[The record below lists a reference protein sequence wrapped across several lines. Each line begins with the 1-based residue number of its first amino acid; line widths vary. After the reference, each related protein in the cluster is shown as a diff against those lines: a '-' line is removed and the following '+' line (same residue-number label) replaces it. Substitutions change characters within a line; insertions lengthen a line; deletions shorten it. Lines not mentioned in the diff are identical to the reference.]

1 MKAKTQ
7 IWGFLLFPLSMILL
21 ISSTAWLGLLYSFF
35 SVPIKI
41 SFKGLLQ
48 RWHQYF
54 LKMAIS
60 IDQLGN
66 VVLQDLFNDLLIT
79 TKSQH
84 SFGDE
89 DETISSVLGKNKA
102 THSPCTWG
110 ILSLFPPA
118 LGGTRQFHYP
128 ADSIRMD
135 CLLAYSSLVNII
147 KKNTY

>member
-7 IWGFLLFPLSMILL
+7 IWGFLLFPLSVILL
-21 ISSTAWLGLLYSFF
+21 ISTAWLGLLYSFF

-66 VVLQDLFNDLLIT
+66 VVLQDLFNDILIT

-102 THSPCTWG
+102 TQ
-110 ILSLFPPA
+110 SLMKF
-118 LGGTRQFHYP
+118 GT
-128 ADSIRMD
+128 
-135 CLLAYSSLVNII
+135 LLANFLDWIDPNHVLNSIEHRC
-147 KKNTY
+147 

>member
-7 IWGFLLFPLSMILL
+7 IWEFLLFPLSMILL
-21 ISSTAWLGLLYSFF
+21 ISTAWLGLLYSFF
-35 SVPIKI
+35 SIPIKI
-41 SFKGLLQ
+41 SFKELLQ

-66 VVLQDLFNDLLIT
+66 LVLQDLFNDLLIT

-89 DETISSVLGKNKA
+89 DETISSDVRFFFYQIFMVFQCIA
-102 THSPCTWG
+102 HPYF
-110 ILSLFPPA
+110 I
-118 LGGTRQFHYP
+118 
-128 ADSIRMD
+128 
-135 CLLAYSSLVNII
+135 
-147 KKNTY
+147 

>member
-21 ISSTAWLGLLYSFF
+21 ISTAWLGLLYSFF
-35 SVPIKI
+35 SIPIKI
-41 SFKGLLQ
+41 SFKELLQ

-102 THSPCTWG
+102 TQ
-110 ILSLFPPA
+110 SLTKF
-118 LGGTRQFHYP
+118 GT
-128 ADSIRMD
+128 
-135 CLLAYSSLVNII
+135 LLANFLDWIDPNHVLNSIEHRC
-147 KKNTY
+147 

>member
-21 ISSTAWLGLLYSFF
+21 ISTAWLGLLYSFF
-35 SVPIKI
+35 SIPIKI
-41 SFKGLLQ
+41 SFKELLQ

-66 VVLQDLFNDLLIT
+66 VVLQDLFNDLLIS

-102 THSPCTWG
+102 TQ
-110 ILSLFPPA
+110 SLTKF
-118 LGGTRQFHYP
+118 GT
-128 ADSIRMD
+128 
-135 CLLAYSSLVNII
+135 LLANFLDWIDPNHVLNSIEHRC
-147 KKNTY
+147 

>member
-21 ISSTAWLGLLYSFF
+21 ISNAWLGLLYSFF
-35 SVPIKI
+35 SIPIKI
-41 SFKGLLQ
+41 SFKELLQ

-102 THSPCTWG
+102 TQ
-110 ILSLFPPA
+110 SLTKF
-118 LGGTRQFHYP
+118 GT
-128 ADSIRMD
+128 
-135 CLLAYSSLVNII
+135 LLANFLDWIDPNHVLNSIEHLH
-147 KKNTY
+147 

>member
-21 ISSTAWLGLLYSFF
+21 ISTAWLGLLYSFF
-35 SVPIKI
+35 SIPIKI
-41 SFKGLLQ
+41 SFKELLQ

-66 VVLQDLFNDLLIT
+66 VVLQDLFNDILIT

-102 THSPCTWG
+102 TQ
-110 ILSLFPPA
+110 SLTKF
-118 LGGTRQFHYP
+118 GT
-128 ADSIRMD
+128 
-135 CLLAYSSLVNII
+135 LLANFLDWIDPNHVLNSIEHRC
-147 KKNTY
+147 

>member
-21 ISSTAWLGLLYSFF
+21 ISTAWLGLLYSFF

-79 TKSQH
+79 TC
-84 SFGDE
+84 
-89 DETISSVLGKNKA
+89 SSYWWCNFYAGENAYNPELDDVKNDAGCK
-102 THSPCTWG
+102 
-110 ILSLFPPA
+110 
-118 LGGTRQFHYP
+118 Q
-128 ADSIRMD
+128 
-135 CLLAYSSLVNII
+135 
-147 KKNTY
+147 

>member
-21 ISSTAWLGLLYSFF
+21 ISTAWLGLLYSFF

-41 SFKGLLQ
+41 SFEGLLQ

-66 VVLQDLFNDLLIT
+66 VVLQDLFNDILIT

-102 THSPCTWG
+102 TQ
-110 ILSLFPPA
+110 SLTKF
-118 LGGTRQFHYP
+118 GT
-128 ADSIRMD
+128 
-135 CLLAYSSLVNII
+135 LLANFLDWIDPNHVLNSIEHRC
-147 KKNTY
+147 